1 MPRRRPREI
10 PRQQGLL
17 TPSWLGYAPWVILT
31 AHCLLAI
38 AYNLATP
45 FGNNGYPNTPDEGAH
60 FQYVAYVAR
69 EWRLPK
75 FEGYAGVGYE
85 AHQPP
90 LYYFLAAV
98 VYMLAGGEGKAVR
111 LLSTLCSAGVVWLV
125 WLTLHR
131 LAPERPLL
139 ALTGMGFAA
148 FLPMHIAIGSAVGND
163 ALTNLLFAAVLY
175 GLLTNLHNATASTTA
190 PENSNPL
197 LKVPPAGRGNRADS
211 VPPAKREE
219 PEKRDTHASVP
230 LAKRGEPSPHSVP
243 LAKRGEPAGGGRL
256 YQLFLLPILTGL
268 TLLTK
273 ATGILLI
280 PIMLLG
286 TLLWGWLRFRDWVRG
301 LGMGFLALLLTLSI
315 SSWWLVRNYI
325 LYDDPLLQRTF
336 LEVFAGTA
344 KAQDFINQGMTWGQY
359 AQLVADWTFRSFWFA
374 YGAPDTA
381 RAGLPN
387 FLPSSVYVGLGAL
400 TLGAMVGFALRLR
413 EPSPAWARA
422 WLLLAGLCL
431 LLTLVSFVLF
441 VRVFFQ
447 TQGRYFYPAL
457 LPISVFWALGW
468 ERLVPERYRPTALLG
483 ITGVLL
489 ALALGCLRYLG

>member
-10 PRQQGLL
+10 SRQQGLL

-98 VYMLAGGEGKAVR
+98 VYTLAGGEGKAVR

-125 WLTLHR
+125 WLTLRR

-139 ALTGMGFAA
+139 ALTGMSFAA

-163 ALTNLLFAAVLY
+163 ALTNLLFAATLY
-175 GLLTNLHNATASTTA
+175 GLLVNLSNTAELY
-190 PENSNPL
+190 PPPDLPRQRGRNPDSL
-197 LKVPPAGRGNRADS
+197 PVDGEGRGGG
-211 VPPAKREE
+211 
-219 PEKRDTHASVP
+219 
-230 LAKRGEPSPHSVP
+230 KRGEYLHWLRIP
-243 LAKRGEPAGGGRL
+243 LL
-256 YQLFLLPILTGL
+256 VGL
-268 TLLTK
+268 TILTK

-286 TLLWGWLRFRDWVRG
+286 VIVAARLQSGRWVPALGAATLALVITLLVSG
-301 LGMGFLALLLTLSI
+301 
-315 SSWWLVRNYI
+315 WWLVRNYM
-325 LYDDPLLQRTF
+325 LYGDPLLQRTF
-336 LEVFAGTA
+336 QEVFAGTA

-374 YGAPDTA
+374 YGAPETA
-381 RAGLPN
+381 RTGLPN
-387 FLPSSVYVGLGAL
+387 FLPSSVYLGLGAL
-400 TLGAMVGFALRLR
+400 TLSAAVGFALRLR
-413 EPSPAWARA
+413 EPSPAWARV

-431 LLTLVSFVLF
+431 VLTLVSFVLF

-468 ERLVPERYRPTALLG
+468 ERLVPERYRQTALLG

>member
-98 VYMLAGGEGKAVR
+98 VYTLAGGEGKAVR

-125 WLTLHR
+125 WLTLRR

-163 ALTNLLFAAVLY
+163 ALTNLLFAATLY
-175 GLLTNLHNATASTTA
+175 ALLANLSRASVSETLTPSSSPTVWENVGAHSRAPLHSHRLLSLLIDALRLLT
-190 PENSNPL
+190 
-197 LKVPPAGRGNRADS
+197 VP
-211 VPPAKREE
+211 VL
-219 PEKRDTHASVP
+219 V
-230 LAKRGEPSPHSVP
+230 
-243 LAKRGEPAGGGRL
+243 
-256 YQLFLLPILTGL
+256 GL
-268 TLLTK
+268 TMLTK

-286 TLLWGWLRFRDWVRG
+286 ILLWGWLRYRSLIPG
-301 LGMGFLALLLTLSI
+301 LSMGFLALLLTLSI
-315 SSWWLVRNYI
+315 SGWWLVRNYI

-344 KAQDFINQGMTWGQY
+344 KAEDFLNRGMTWGQY

-374 YGAPDTA
+374 YGVPETA
-381 RAGLPN
+381 RTGLPN
-387 FLPSSVYVGLGAL
+387 FLPGSVYLGLGAL
-400 TLGAMVGFALRLR
+400 MLGAVVGFVLCLR
-413 EPSPAWARA
+413 EPSPAWARM

>member
-125 WLTLHR
+125 WLTLRR

-230 LAKRGEPSPHSVP
+230 LAKRGEPSPRSVP

-286 TLLWGWLRFRDWVRG
+286 VVVVVRLLSGRWGAAFGAATLALVITLLVSG
-301 LGMGFLALLLTLSI
+301 
-315 SSWWLVRNYI
+315 WWLVRNYI

-344 KAQDFINQGMTWGQY
+344 KAQDFLDQGMTWGQY

-374 YGAPDTA
+374 YGVPETA
-381 RAGLPN
+381 RTGLPN
-387 FLPSSVYVGLGAL
+387 FLPGSVYLGLGAL
-400 TLGAMVGFALRLR
+400 MLSAVVGFVLCLR
-413 EPSPAWARA
+413 EPSPAVGAGVAAAGGAVPAADAGQFRAVCARLFPDA
-422 WLLLAGLCL
+422 GTLLLPRAAADQ
-431 LLTLVSFVLF
+431 
-441 VRVFFQ
+441 R
-447 TQGRYFYPAL
+447 
-457 LPISVFWALGW
+457 
-468 ERLVPERYRPTALLG
+468 LLG
-483 ITGVLL
+483 
-489 ALALGCLRYLG
+489 ARLGAART